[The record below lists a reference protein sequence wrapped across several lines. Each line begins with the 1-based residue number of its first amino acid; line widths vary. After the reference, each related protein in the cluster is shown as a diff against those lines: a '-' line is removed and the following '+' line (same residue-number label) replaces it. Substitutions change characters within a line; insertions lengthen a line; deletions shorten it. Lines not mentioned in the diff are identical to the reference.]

1 VPQTGDLAGAAPG
14 VAVAAAGVRWLQ
26 DTVPF
31 CGLLLV
37 VFLQQHLLPI
47 LAFSWCTF
55 VLHHANAR
63 VRLWLPL
70 LQAPPGGAGVLLVAA
85 EIVTQLLALLLLCG
99 RDLVSQLLLRLP
111 DWALDGATLF
121 GVLLAVL
128 SADVVVRFACML
140 LKLGALLALRGAAGV
155 RAPCSLRR
163 AFAVLELSGLL
174 YRSLLPIPLWHAWL
188 VHAVRGR
195 LLASLLAGLYL
206 TLKLTQL
213 VERTRAALLAT
224 RSLLTQQVLVG
235 KHASAE
241 EVLEAGEDTCSI
253 CQEPMTAPVVLE
265 GCSHIF
271 CEECIVAWCERA
283 GSDGATCPLCRQPV
297 QLATGVH
304 ACYGDGT
311 TSLLPQVF

>member
-1 VPQTGDLAGAAPG
+1 MLPPGSPSRSLAQAAERIGAALIGTPLNLPGVGSSTAAAAAQAPTAERQPAGGPSTSTEEPATSPRITAEALVESLAAAAEEAVPQTGDLAAPG

-111 DWALDGATLF
+111 DWALNGATLF

-128 SADVVVRFACML
+128 SADVVVRF
-140 LKLGALLALRGAAGV
+140 
-155 RAPCSLRR
+155 
-163 AFAVLELSGLL
+163 
-174 YRSLLPIPLWHAWL
+174 
-188 VHAVRGR
+188 
-195 LLASLLAGLYL
+195 
-206 TLKLTQL
+206 
-213 VERTRAALLAT
+213 
-224 RSLLTQQVLVG
+224 VG
-235 KHASAE
+235 
-241 EVLEAGEDTCSI
+241 TN
-253 CQEPMTAPVVLE
+253 
-265 GCSHIF
+265 
-271 CEECIVAWCERA
+271 
-283 GSDGATCPLCRQPV
+283 
-297 QLATGVH
+297 
-304 ACYGDGT
+304 
-311 TSLLPQVF
+311 PQARH

>member
-1 VPQTGDLAGAAPG
+1 
-14 VAVAAAGVRWLQ
+14 
-26 DTVPF
+26 
-31 CGLLLV
+31 
-37 VFLQQHLLPI
+37 
-47 LAFSWCTF
+47 
-55 VLHHANAR
+55 
-63 VRLWLPL
+63 
-70 LQAPPGGAGVLLVAA
+70 
-85 EIVTQLLALLLLCG
+85 
-99 RDLVSQLLLRLP
+99 
-111 DWALDGATLF
+111 
-121 GVLLAVL
+121 
-128 SADVVVRFACML
+128 
-140 LKLGALLALRGAAGV
+140 V

-253 CQEPMTAPVVLE
+253 CQARPARTESSRDGARSARVARGRVCCPLCQEPMTAPVVLE

>member
-1 VPQTGDLAGAAPG
+1 VESLAAAAEEAVPQTGDLAGAAPG

-128 SADVVVRFACML
+128 SADVVVRFVGML
-140 LKLGALLALRGAAGV
+140 LKLGSAAAKAGATPTTRPRHVQPRVPQARCSRCAAPPACARPARCVAPSPCSSSAACSTARCCPSLSGTRGWCTPCGAA
-155 RAPCSLRR
+155 SSRR
-163 AFAVLELSGLL
+163 CW
-174 YRSLLPIPLWHAWL
+174 P
-188 VHAVRGR
+188 
-195 LLASLLAGLYL
+195 AS
-206 TLKLTQL
+206 T
-213 VERTRAALLAT
+213 
-224 RSLLTQQVLVG
+224 
-235 KHASAE
+235 
-241 EVLEAGEDTCSI
+241 
-253 CQEPMTAPVVLE
+253 
-265 GCSHIF
+265 
-271 CEECIVAWCERA
+271 
-283 GSDGATCPLCRQPV
+283 
-297 QLATGVH
+297 
-304 ACYGDGT
+304 
-311 TSLLPQVF
+311 